1 MNLLNSGANDKTGAV
16 PTLSQVLAILQLGP
30 LCLSVF
36 Y

>member
-16 PTLSQVLAILQLGP
+16 PTLRQVLAILQLGP